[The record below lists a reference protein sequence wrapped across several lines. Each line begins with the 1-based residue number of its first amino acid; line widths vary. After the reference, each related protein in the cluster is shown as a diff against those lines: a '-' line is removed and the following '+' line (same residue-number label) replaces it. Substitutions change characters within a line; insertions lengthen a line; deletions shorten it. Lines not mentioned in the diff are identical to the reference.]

1 MQRIINHISFYVDK
15 YPARISGYMS
25 AIILNVSH
33 MWTSFPIGLFIPVAM
48 LLIMMGEG
56 SQRKE
61 DQKTLKAL
69 YTENDVHKPDAD
81 ILLDMVSD
89 LHKKDE
95 NNGNK

>member
-1 MQRIINHISFYVDK
+1 MNKILNHISFYIDK
-15 YPARISGYMS
+15 YPARMSGYMS

-33 MWTSFPIGLFIPVAM
+33 MWVNFPIGLFVPVAM

-69 YTENDVHKPDAD
+69 YTENHPERPDSD
-81 ILLDMVSD
+81 ILLDIVAE
-89 LHKKDE
+89 LHKK
-95 NNGNK
+95 GIK

>member
-1 MQRIINHISFYVDK
+1 MKKVINHISFYVDK
-15 YPARISGYMS
+15 YPARMSGYMS

-33 MWTSFPIGLFIPVAM
+33 IWANFPIGLFIPVAM

-56 SQRKE
+56 AQRKE

-69 YTENDVHKPDAD
+69 YTDNDLNKPDAD

-89 LHKKDE
+89 LHKKD
-95 NNGNK
+95 GNHGK

>member
-1 MQRIINHISFYVDK
+1 MHKVINHISFYIDK
-15 YPARISGYMS
+15 YPARMSGYMS

-33 MWTSFPIGLFIPVAM
+33 MWVKFPIGLFVPIAM

-69 YTENDVHKPDAD
+69 YTDNHPERPDSD
-81 ILLDMVSD
+81 ILLDIVAD
-89 LHKKDE
+89 LNKKEHK
-95 NNGNK
+95 